1 MQHVLVTT
9 SRKGEGMPGW
19 SLALVMSIIA
29 ATNAGFTVGL
39 LTMLSWQE
47 SLTVIIAASALAGG
61 IVFTV
66 LEMQRLARESK

>member
-1 MQHVLVTT
+1 
-9 SRKGEGMPGW
+9 MPGW